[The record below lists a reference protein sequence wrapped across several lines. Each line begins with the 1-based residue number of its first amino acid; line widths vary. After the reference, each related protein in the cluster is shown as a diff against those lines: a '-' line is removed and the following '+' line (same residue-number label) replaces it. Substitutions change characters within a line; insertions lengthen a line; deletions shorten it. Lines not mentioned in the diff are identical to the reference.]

1 MPELPERVRAYVE
14 RAVPR
19 DAATPRAVRITQ
31 RGEMWT
37 KPGASPRRFKAE
49 QRFAVDA
56 VAFSW
61 QARFRIFGPLAL
73 KVVDEYAA
81 GEGSL
86 RVRLLGRTLQHEHDR
101 TVAIGEA
108 YRYLA
113 ELPWVPYAMTAN
125 AELEWRGLD
134 ASSVEVSTQVGDER
148 VALTVEFDE
157 GGDVARIDSPSRPRL
172 VEGRVETAAWGG
184 EFADYDVLGGMRMPT
199 RAEVWWELPEG
210 RFVYWRGRVTNARP
224 AT

>member
-1 MPELPERVRAYVE
+1 
-14 RAVPR
+14 
-19 DAATPRAVRITQ
+19 VRIVQ

-37 KPGASPRRFKAE
+37 SPGAKPRRFRAD
-49 QRFAVDA
+49 QRFAVDS

-61 QARFRIFGPLAL
+61 QARFRILGPLAL

-101 TVAIGEA
+101 TVALGEA

-113 ELPWVPYAMTAN
+113 ELPWVPYAMAAN
-125 AELEWRGLD
+125 AELEWRALD
-134 ASSVEVSTQVGDER
+134 VSSVEVATRVLDER
-148 VALTVEFDE
+148 VALHIEFDQR
-157 GGDVARIDSPSRPRL
+157 GDVTQIAARSRPRL
-172 VEGRVETAAWGG
+172 VEGRVEAAPWGG
-184 EFADYDVLGGMRMPT
+184 AFGEYEVLGGMRMPT
-199 RAEVWWELPEG
+199 QGEVWWDLPAG
-210 RFVYWRGRVTNARP
+210 RFVYWRGRVTDARP